1 MTKFNSETGG
11 DLALLSQSIRPE
23 TISTTKSVN
32 NIPRGSFD
40 MVAMTSFHPHQ
51 RPSHRTNSQDSG
63 RANSLADSCSTIS
76 SLGSIS
82 AISRV
87 FKNHFF

>member
-1 MTKFNSETGG
+1 
-11 DLALLSQSIRPE
+11 
-23 TISTTKSVN
+23 
-32 NIPRGSFD
+32 
-40 MVAMTSFHPHQ
+40 MVAMTSFHPHQQ

-76 SLGSIS
+76 SLGSLS

-87 FKNHFF
+87 FKTFFLNKYF